1 LFESIPAVVVSFTN
15 NLNFFTMNKMQ
26 LNKFRMYDAV
36 NLVLDTHSEMVG
48 TEGDLFAAS
57 QLLKAGQA
65 TINQNRQV
73 QEADSSGLTKNKS
86 ELRSELNRLILL
98 FAAGLKAHATSTK
111 NSELK
116 TKANYKAYD
125 LQKTADSVLADIGRL
140 LHETALPIRSD
151 LAKYA
156 ITEPD
161 FQKIEQLLGE
171 VNREFEELQA
181 QIALPEQS
189 LGYLEEIMREPEKM
203 LFAHTQ
209 RLRLNWM
216 GVRVDNEPDSKGN
229 DIELAEFCLQEE
241 LRRSAVLVSFSLE
254 AIPAP

>member
-1 LFESIPAVVVSFTN
+1 
-15 NLNFFTMNKMQ
+15 MNKKQ
-26 LNKFRMYDAV
+26 LNKFRMYEAV
-36 NLVLDTHSEMVG
+36 NLVLDTHAAQVG
-48 TEGDLFAAS
+48 TEGDLFTAL

-156 ITEPD
+156 VTEAD
-161 FQKIEQLLGE
+161 FQKMEQLLDEFRLAIPKRRVAINISKVSTGNIDGVFKAQDRLLKEE
-171 VNREFEELQA
+171 VD
-181 QIALPEQS
+181 S
-189 LGYLEEIMREPEKM
+189 LMEP
-203 LFAHTQ
+203 FRFSQPDFYNAY
-209 RLRLNWM
+209 RNARS
-216 GVRVDNEPDSKGN
+216 VVDYNGRAKTVP
-229 DIELAEFCLQEE
+229 
-241 LRRSAVLVSFSLE
+241 VTPE
-254 AIPAP
+254 AIPV

>member
-1 LFESIPAVVVSFTN
+1 
-15 NLNFFTMNKMQ
+15 
-26 LNKFRMYDAV
+26 
-36 NLVLDTHSEMVG
+36 MVG

-156 ITEPD
+156 VTEPD
-161 FQKIEQLLGE
+161 FQKMEQLLD
-171 VNREFEELQA
+171 EF
-181 QIALPEQS
+181 
-189 LGYLEEIMREPEKM
+189 
-203 LFAHTQ
+203 
-209 RLRLNWM
+209 RL
-216 GVRVDNEPDSKGN
+216 
-229 DIELAEFCLQEE
+229 
-241 LRRSAVLVSFSLE
+241 
-254 AIPAP
+254 AIPKRRVAINISKVSTGNIDGVFKAQDKLLKEQVDALMEPFRFSQPDFYNAYRNARSVVDYTGRAKSVPVAPETIPV